1 MYKRFIIYST
11 TSSNLELTNSL
22 IGLNKFND
30 RHWASTHIKSM
41 LFKLFSAL
49 YRISCI
55 FEQQRHINSA
65 STLDQIALILRTFDY
80 TIKTSLSTA
89 NNL

>member
-1 MYKRFIIYST
+1 
-11 TSSNLELTNSL
+11 
-22 IGLNKFND
+22 
-30 RHWASTHIKSM
+30 M